1 MTSMRKIPPNRTV
14 AALTP
19 LVFAP
24 LAGAISVAAAKYAPG
39 VTIDEGSLEAIFIA
53 GATIAFGNA
62 GLWTKGWQAQ
72 EQRDAEMLGA
82 AAGGDAGDAS
92 FADDLDD
99 LPDPTDAGFE
109 DAGDP
114 ALDGLDEDSD
124 GDSDGDIDDDDLD
137 LDLDFDE
144 DDELVALTAA
154 PEE

>member
-72 EQRDAEMLGA
+72 EQRDAELLGA
-82 AAGGDAGDAS
+82 AGSDTGDAS
-92 FADDLDD
+92 FADDM
-99 LPDPTDAGFE
+99 PDPTDAGIE
-109 DAGDP
+109 DAG
-114 ALDGLDEDSD
+114 ALALDEDFE
-124 GDSDGDIDDDDLD
+124 DDPDDD

>member
-1 MTSMRKIPPNRTV
+1 MTSMRKIPLNRTV

-72 EQRDAEMLGA
+72 EQRDADMLGA
-82 AAGGDAGDAS
+82 AAASDTGDAS
-92 FADDLDD
+92 FADDM
-99 LPDPTDAGFE
+99 PHPTGAGIE
-109 DAGDP
+109 DAGDL
-114 ALDGLDEDSD
+114 ALDEELDDDFDEA
-124 GDSDGDIDDDDLD
+124 DDDLD

-154 PEE
+154 PGE

>member
-1 MTSMRKIPPNRTV
+1 MTSMKKIPPNRTV

-92 FADDLDD
+92 FADDL
-99 LPDPTDAGFE
+99 PDPTDAEAE
-109 DAGDP
+109 DAGDL
-114 ALDGLDEDSD
+114 ALDEDFEND
-124 GDSDGDIDDDDLD
+124 LDDVEVVDDVDDDDP
-137 LDLDFDE
+137 DLDFDE
-144 DDELVALTAA
+144 DDELVALMAA